1 MSKPRTG
8 DRVALVVSGQGRA
21 LGHVDQV
28 GQDFIKVALAKGSK
42 GLKFK
47 RDDEATLLYSG
58 GGGVSE
64 LKGALRRDG
73 LASGAVRFEFEATK
87 QGLQRRRHVR
97 IDAELP
103 VLLRFIRPDS
113 SLVKTQTLNVSGGGM
128 EIVDKVGLPVGA
140 LVKIE
145 LRLPGESLPLPVTG
159 RIVRRARAN
168 SKGVKIERM
177 LASDQQR
184 LVKFIFTSQRLE
196 LRAQKGTA

>member
-47 RDDEATLLYSG
+47 RDDEATLLFSG
-58 GGGVSE
+58 GAGVAE

-73 LASGAVRFEFEATK
+73 FGSSTVRFEFEATQ
-87 QGLQRRRHVR
+87 QGIQRRRHVR
-97 IDAELP
+97 VDAELP
-103 VLLRFIRPDS
+103 VLLRFTRPDA
-113 SLVKTQTLNVSGGGM
+113 SLVKTSTLNVSGGGM
-128 EIVDKVGLPVGA
+128 EIVDKIGLPLGA

-145 LRLPGESLPLPVTG
+145 LRLPGDAMPVPVTG
-159 RIVRRARAN
+159 RIVRRARVN
-168 SKGVKIERM
+168 TKGVQIERM
-177 LASDQQR
+177 LASDQER
-184 LVKFIFTSQRLE
+184 LIKFIFTRQRLE
-196 LRAQKGTA
+196 ARARKGIA